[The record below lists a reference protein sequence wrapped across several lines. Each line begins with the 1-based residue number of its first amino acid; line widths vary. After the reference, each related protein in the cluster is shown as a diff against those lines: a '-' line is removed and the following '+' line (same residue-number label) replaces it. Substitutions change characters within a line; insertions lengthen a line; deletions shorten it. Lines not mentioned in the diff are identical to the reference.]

1 VLTIPQVPG
10 WNDIGAVITVRG
22 EVKNPGV
29 YGIRQGER
37 LSSVLER
44 AGGFLPTAYPQAAVL
59 ERVDV
64 RQLQEKARQE
74 LIQRLQQETA
84 NVKSAVTATGSEQ
97 AAWQQAA
104 FQQRER
110 ALEGVRK
117 ATVSG
122 RLVINLSSNLQSF
135 AKSPYDV
142 EVRAG
147 DTIGIPKRPGSVLV
161 VGQVYN
167 SNAIT
172 YQPGKNAGWYLSRAG
187 GPTKLGDKGAIFVIR
202 ANGVVESGKSRLW
215 TGGGGVLARRI
226 GPGDTIVVPEKAI
239 GGGVVWKNVLA
250 IAQIAQTAALSAAFA
265 GL

>member
-1 VLTIPQVPG
+1 
-10 WNDIGAVITVRG
+10 VRG

-59 ERVDV
+59 ERLDV

-74 LIQRLQQETA
+74 LVQRLEQEAA
-84 NVKSAVTATGSEQ
+84 NFKFAATATESEQ
-97 AAWQQAA
+97 ATLQQAA
-104 FQQRER
+104 FQQRQH
-110 ALEGVRK
+110 ALEGVRN

-122 RLVINLSSNLQSF
+122 RLVINLSSNLKSF
-135 AKSPYDV
+135 EKSPYDV

-147 DTIGIPKRPGSVLV
+147 DVIEIPKRPGSVLV

-187 GPTKLGDKGAIFVIR
+187 GPTKLGDKGAIFVIH
-202 ANGVVESGKSRLW
+202 ANGFVESGRSSSW
-215 TGGGGVLARRI
+215 TGGEGVLTRRI
-226 GPGDTIVVPEKAI
+226 GPGDAIVVPEKAI